1 MSKERINAIARM
13 LEAWNHTDNYD
24 EDSEKTEIIEEL
36 LAELATRI
44 MKERTRV

>member
-1 MSKERINAIARM
+1 MSKERMNAITRI
-13 LEAWNHTDNYD
+13 LEAWNHTENHD

-36 LAELATRI
+36 LAALATRI